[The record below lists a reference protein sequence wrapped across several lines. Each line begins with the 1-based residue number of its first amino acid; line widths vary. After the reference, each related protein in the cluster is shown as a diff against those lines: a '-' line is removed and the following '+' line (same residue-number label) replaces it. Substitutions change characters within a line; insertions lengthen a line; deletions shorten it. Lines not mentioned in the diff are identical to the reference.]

1 MGSGLDPCR
10 LVDEFRP
17 SFDVPRDD
25 GVVVGE
31 LLRATADLD
40 PA

>member
-1 MGSGLDPCR
+1 MGSGLAFR
-10 LVDEFRP
+10 LVAGFRP
-17 SFDVPRDD
+17 WFDVPRDD

-31 LLRATADLD
+31 LLHATADLD